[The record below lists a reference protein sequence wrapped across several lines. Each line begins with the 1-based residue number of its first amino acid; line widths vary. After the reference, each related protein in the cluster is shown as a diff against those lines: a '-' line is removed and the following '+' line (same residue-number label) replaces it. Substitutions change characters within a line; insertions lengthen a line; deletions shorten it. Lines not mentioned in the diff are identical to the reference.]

1 MKIAWQIEKHQEQNN
16 RSNKKG
22 RASTEHKSTSQHQN
36 LNEDPVHKLKAN
48 SNSRNLS
55 SIYYKQLKLEKSVEY
70 MLENF

>member
-36 LNEDPVHKLKAN
+36 LNEDPIQK
-48 SNSRNLS
+48 
-55 SIYYKQLKLEKSVEY
+55 IKS
-70 MLENF
+70 